1 MSYFLVLGETCV
13 NASNVS
19 QIILMPLTKTNKD
32 DAFTTTNY
40 RAVLTKSDGSTIV
53 LMQSED
59 RAQVLK
65 FIDESC
71 RKLNTAI
78 DC

>member
-1 MSYFLVLGETCV
+1 MSYFLLLGETCV
-13 NASNVS
+13 NAGDVS
-19 QIILMPLTKTNKD
+19 QIMLTHLIKTNKD
-32 DAFTTTNY
+32 DAFTTTEY
-40 RAVLTKSDGSTIV
+40 RAVLTKRDDSIVV
-53 LMQSED
+53 LMQSQD

-71 RKLNTAI
+71 HNLNTAI